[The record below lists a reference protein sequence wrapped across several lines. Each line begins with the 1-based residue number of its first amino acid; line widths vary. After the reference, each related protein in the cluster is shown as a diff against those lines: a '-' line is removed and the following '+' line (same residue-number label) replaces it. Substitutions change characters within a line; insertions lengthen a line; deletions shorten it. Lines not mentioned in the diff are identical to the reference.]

1 MVVNDQELFV
11 FVGSYA
17 ESEDSGVYVYSF
29 DEGTGK
35 LSFVDEVSG
44 LKNPTFLNINS
55 DLHKLYAISETQSGE
70 GKKIGEVVAFAVDP
84 SSGALELINRKNSVQ
99 STTCHIQRAPG
110 GKFLTVTSYHGGMIG
125 LMSIEEDGSLG
136 ELLDV
141 KQHKGHSIDPKSQD
155 RPHPHSS
162 FFSPDGEVLFVQDLG
177 LDIIQAYSIDPV
189 KQQFITKGSVNLHPG
204 AGPRHLTFHPN
215 GKYAFVINELD
226 STITSYTYDDG
237 RGELTERETVPTLP
251 IDFKGENGCAEIAI
265 SQDGQFVYGSNR
277 GHDSIVVY
285 AFDEKLGKLTLVE
298 HVSVEGEHPRH
309 FALTPKGN
317 YLIIANKDSNNI
329 TTFHVD
335 QASGKLQ
342 YTGNSFKVSK
352 PVCVIPTYM

>member
-1 MVVNDQELFV
+1 MVVNGQELFV

-17 ESEDSGVYVYSF
+17 ESENSGVYVYTF

-35 LSFVDEVSG
+35 LTLVDEVVG
-44 LKNPTFLNINS
+44 LKNPTFLNIDP
-55 DLHKLYAISETQSGE
+55 DLHKLYAISETQSTE
-70 GKKIGEVVAFAVDP
+70 GNKIGEVVAFAVDP
-84 SSGALELINRKNSVQ
+84 TSGALELINRKNSVQ
-99 STTCHIQRAPG
+99 STTCHIQRDPG

-125 LMSIEEDGSLG
+125 MISIEKDGSLG

-141 KQHKGHSIDPKSQD
+141 KQHEGHSIDPERQD

-177 LDIIQAYSIDPV
+177 LDIIQAYSIDSD
-189 KQQFITKGSVNLHPG
+189 KQQFINKGSVNLYPG

-226 STITSYTYDDG
+226 STITSYTYHAE
-237 RGELTERETVPTLP
+237 RGELIQRETVTTLP
-251 IDFKGENGCAEIAI
+251 IDFKGDNGCAEIAI

-277 GHDSIVVY
+277 GHDSLVVY
-285 AFDEKLGKLTLVE
+285 AFDEKMGKLTLVE

-309 FALTPKGN
+309 FALTPKGDH
-317 YLIIANKDSNNI
+317 LIVANKDSNNI

-335 QASGKLQ
+335 QETGKLQ
-342 YTGNSFKVSK
+342 YTGNSFKVSQ
-352 PVCVIPTYM
+352 PVCVKPTYI